1 MKNECRIVISSSW
14 KCWIPVIGK
23 PYVFYQDIKE
33 ILDKVL
39 PNWTDIDTQFTDEQ
53 FEVCFAK
60 IDGLVKEKLIK
71 PESDWSFLLC

>member
-1 MKNECRIVISSSW
+1 MKNECKIVISSSW
-14 KCWIPVIGK
+14 NCWIPGIGK
-23 PYVFYQDIKE
+23 HCVFYQDIKE

-39 PNWTDIDTQFTDEQ
+39 PNWTDINTQFTDEQ

-71 PESDWSFLLC
+71 PESDWSFLE